1 MMPRLSRGLLALF
14 LLGLLAA
21 SACRA
26 EGAEPP
32 ESPPAGW
39 PESLDDFTVTWTA
52 EPGIDLTT
60 GPAVAARAY
69 MESYYL
75 AYLTTDDK
83 YLYPGF
89 AQAVDSNQADG
100 PDGTEKL
107 WPEPYRPKTWIGT
120 ARHHIL
126 RIDQSGRDVAVV
138 GCVYSYSSA
147 EKTDAGFEANIGG
160 TGPDAGISA
169 IRIGLEAPENS
180 ADLPVQE
187 GPSRAPFEN
196 VFGGWRVTNHQGGF
210 LATAEWPDH
219 AKDVEQCVA
228 QAPEPPEA
236 RTFIPT
242 SPYPRSA
249 FPVLPATPGWPAK
262 PDAPTDQPG

>member
-1 MMPRLSRGLLALF
+1 MWLKIRVSNGHPRRRTREIDAAIGQRLS
-14 LLGLLAA
+14 
-21 SACRA
+21 
-26 EGAEPP
+26 GAPP
-32 ESPPAGW
+32 VPHVVPARVLHAG
-39 PESLDDFTVTWTA
+39 
-52 EPGIDLTT
+52 
-60 GPAVAARAY
+60 
-69 MESYYL
+69 
-75 AYLTTDDK
+75 TTDDK

-100 PDGTEKL
+100 PDGTERL
-107 WPEPYRPKTWIGT
+107 WPEPDRPKTWVGA

-126 RIDQSGRDVAVV
+126 RIDQSGRDVAIV

-147 EKTDAGFEANIGG
+147 EKTDAGSEANIGG

-169 IRIGLEAPENS
+169 IRIGLQAPANN
-180 ADLPVQE
+180 ADLPAQ
-187 GPSRAPFEN
+187 GAPSRAPYEN
-196 VFGGWRVTNHQGGF
+196 VFGGWKVTNHQGGY

-242 SPYPRSA
+242 SPYPQSD
-249 FPVLPATPGWPAK
+249 FPTIPATPGWPA
-262 PDAPTDQPG
+262 G